1 MSFEKHSTSDV
12 DQNNIVQGAR
22 QRAPS
27 FKTVGSPGEEG
38 FTAEKQLEGRHK
50 GGAKDDAKAG
60 GKGGKGAKRDAPKSN
75 ALKST
80 DVRKKGGGGKKDGG
94 DKKAHGGGKKG
105 GGGEQ
110 AAGSKKGGGGEEAAG
125 DKKAGHKLKAKA
137 TAKEPAHGVYH
148 PAPPHTM

>member
-60 GKGGKGAKRDAPKSN
+60 GK
-75 ALKST
+75 LKS
-80 DVRKKGGGGKKDGG
+80 DEVVRPDRRIGRVGADDDGNLCVVRRS
-94 DKKAHGGGKKG
+94 
-105 GGGEQ
+105 E
-110 AAGSKKGGGGEEAAG
+110 
-125 DKKAGHKLKAKA
+125 
-137 TAKEPAHGVYH
+137 
-148 PAPPHTM
+148 

>member
-60 GKGGKGAKRDAPKSN
+60 GKGGKGAKRDAPGWVFGTVYLSGNSLDLSPKRHGR
-75 ALKST
+75 
-80 DVRKKGGGGKKDGG
+80 VRAD
-94 DKKAHGGGKKG
+94 
-105 GGGEQ
+105 
-110 AAGSKKGGGGEEAAG
+110 EACERVQRRLG
-125 DKKAGHKLKAKA
+125 QRELQQ
-137 TAKEPAHGVYH
+137 PLC
-148 PAPPHTM
+148 